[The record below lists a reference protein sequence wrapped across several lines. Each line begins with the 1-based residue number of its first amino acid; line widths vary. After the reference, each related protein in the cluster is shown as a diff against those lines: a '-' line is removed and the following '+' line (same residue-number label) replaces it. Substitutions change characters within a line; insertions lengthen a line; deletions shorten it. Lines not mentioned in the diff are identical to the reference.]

1 MSSPVIRTRIT
12 SMLNCKYP
20 LILPGMSWISTPEL
34 VAAVSN
40 SGGVGI
46 LATGPL
52 SSQETRDAIAKIRE
66 LAPGKTFGI
75 GATLLMPGAK
85 ENAKV
90 ALEEGVPLIN
100 VSLGKPDWI
109 CQAAHEYG
117 GKVLCTV
124 VNANHAG
131 KAVESGAD
139 ALMVT
144 GHEAA
149 AHGGDVTSLVL
160 VPSIASRFPD
170 IPVVAAGGFANG
182 KGLAAALSLGAD
194 AVAMGTRFATTVESP
209 LAEHVKQTISNP
221 HIGETETIYG
231 SNFDGIPARVLKSAA
246 AIKATKSRTPF
257 PIVFYRAFEAARSMG
272 IPLWKVLPGLLT
284 QFDKM
289 YAVAQFG
296 AATEA
301 LQAATVHG
309 DLDKQG
315 VQFVGQCQGLVED
328 IPTVDELVQRIVNE
342 AGVVAHQTASIFVCN
357 IEMAKLEQTPA
368 DGTTEEI
375 SETTADFERLVVSDH
390 GDQDSRMRVK

>member
-1 MSSPVIRTRIT
+1 
-12 SMLNCKYP
+12 MLNCKYP
-20 LILPGMSWISTPEL
+20 ILLPGMSWISTPEL

-40 SGGVGI
+40 AGGVGI

-52 SSQETRDAIAKIRE
+52 NAQETKDAIHKIKQ

-75 GATLLMPGAK
+75 GATLLMPGAE

-90 ALEEGVPLIN
+90 ALDEGVPLIN

-109 CQAAHEYG
+109 CKAAHAYG

-124 VNANHAG
+124 VNKKHAG

-160 VPSIASRFPD
+160 VPSIADRFPE
-170 IPVVAAGGFANG
+170 IPIVAAGGFANG
-182 KGLAAALSLGAD
+182 RGLAAALTLGAD

-209 LAEHVKQTISNP
+209 LAEQTKLTISNP
-221 HIGETETIYG
+221 IKDENETIYG
-231 SNFDGIPARVLKSAA
+231 SNFDGIPARVLKSPA
-246 AIKATKSRTPF
+246 AIEATKRRTPF
-257 PIVFYRAFEAARSMG
+257 PIVCYRAFEAARGMG
-272 IPLWKVLPGLLT
+272 IPLWKVIPGLLT

-301 LQAATVHG
+301 IMAATVHG
-309 DLDKQG
+309 DLEKKG

-328 IPTVDELVQRIVNE
+328 IPTVDELVQRIANE
-342 AGVVAHQTASIFVCN
+342 AAVVAQENAARFGSN
-357 IEMAKLEQTPA
+357 I
-368 DGTTEEI
+368 
-375 SETTADFERLVVSDH
+375 SDH
-390 GDQDSRMRVK
+390 NQISDERRFGT